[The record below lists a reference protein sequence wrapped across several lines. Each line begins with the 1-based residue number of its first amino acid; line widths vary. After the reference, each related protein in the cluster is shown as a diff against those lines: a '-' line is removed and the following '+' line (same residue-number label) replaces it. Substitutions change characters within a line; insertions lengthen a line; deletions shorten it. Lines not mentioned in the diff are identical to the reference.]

1 MSASDDVTTP
11 FRRHRSLRPH
21 KSLARASA
29 GLVALTLLGAGCT
42 SHSGVVAVHS
52 VSGDSVQVTPSAGV
66 SSSISP
72 VPLPGPATAGG
83 AITAN
88 LVPLPV
94 LASTDAAASF
104 TLTRETSIVADPGTA
119 AVAADLAALLRPATG
134 FPLTVK
140 ATADD
145 EPPTNTAISSSSVT
159 LRLGGASNLGDEG
172 YDLTVSKTGV
182 LIVANKPAGLF
193 HGVQTLRQL
202 LPASIEATT
211 PAPGPWTVVGGHIVD
226 YPRFTYRGA
235 MLDVARHFFSVA
247 DVERYIEE
255 LSRYKVNMLHLHLSD
270 DQGWR
275 LAIDAWPNLAA
286 HGGSSEVG
294 NSAKGGYYTK
304 AEYSEIVKFAQAHF
318 ITVVPEID
326 TPSHT
331 NAALASYPELNC
343 NGAAPA
349 LYTGENVGFSSLCVS
364 KPVTYKF
371 LDDVVGELAA
381 LTPGPYIHLGGDEAH
396 STSTSDY
403 VTFMQKAQTIVEA
416 HDKLLMGWAEISQA
430 KLDPGTVAEYWN
442 FNDKGVS
449 ETNATR
455 QGVKVVAAPAN
466 HAYLD
471 QKYTAADPLGLTW
484 AGNIEV
490 QDAYSWDPTD
500 GGKASDSQLLGVE
513 GPLWS
518 ETLHTIGDIEYMAW
532 PRMAGIAEIG
542 WTPKAERSW
551 STYDVRLANQGPRW
565 SAMGVN
571 FYRSPQVAWKS

>member
-1 MSASDDVTTP
+1 MQTKP
-11 FRRHRSLRPH
+11 
-21 KSLARASA
+21 
-29 GLVALTLLGAGCT
+29 
-42 SHSGVVAVHS
+42 S
-52 VSGDSVQVTPSAGV
+52 VSVV
-66 SSSISP
+66 SSSG
-72 VPLPGPATAGG
+72 VAVAARPGPATAGG

-94 LASTDAAASF
+94 LASTDASASF
-104 TLTRETSIVADPGTA
+104 TLTHDTSIVAGPGSA
-119 AVAADLAALLRPATG
+119 DVATDLATLLRPATG
-134 FPLTVK
+134 FALNVK
-140 ATADD
+140 AAD
-145 EPPTNTAISSSSVT
+145 ESPSSAGISANSLT
-159 LRLGGASNLGDEG
+159 LRLGDDSTLGDEG
-172 YDLTVSKTGV
+172 YDLTVSKNGV

-193 HGVQTLRQL
+193 HGVQTFRQL
-202 LPASIEATT
+202 LPASVEATT
-211 PAPGPWTVVGGHIVD
+211 PQPGPWTATGGHIVD
-226 YPRFTYRGA
+226 YPRFAYRGA
-235 MLDVARHFFSVA
+235 MLDVTRHFFTVA
-247 DVERYIEE
+247 DVERYIDE
-255 LSRYKVNMLHLHLSD
+255 LALYKVNMLHLHLSD

-275 LAIDAWPNLAA
+275 IAITSWPNLAL
-286 HGGSSEVG
+286 HGGDGEVG
-294 NSAKGGYYTK
+294 STTKGGYYTK
-304 AEYSEIVKFAQAHF
+304 ADYTTIVQYAQAHF

-343 NGAAPA
+343 NGVAPP

-364 KPVTYKF
+364 KAITYKF

-396 STSTSDY
+396 STSAADY
-403 VTFMQKAQTIVEA
+403 IAFMQKAQTIVEA
-416 HDKLLMGWAEISQA
+416 HGKKLMGWAEISQA

-449 ETNATR
+449 ETDATR

-471 QKYTAADPLGLTW
+471 QKYTAATSLGLTW
-484 AGNIEV
+484 AGNVEV
-490 QDAYSWDPTD
+490 QDAYAWDPTD
-500 GGKASDSQLLGVE
+500 GGKASESQLLGVE

-518 ETLHTIGDIEYMAW
+518 ETLHTMSDIEYLAW

-551 STYDVRLANQGPRW
+551 NTYKLRLANQGPRW
-565 SAMGVN
+565 TAMSVS